1 MIFLWGQSPG
11 RGTDAP
17 RGTVPV
23 AYFIDP
29 EGTVPADPEGTVPA
43 DPEGTVPAD
52 PPADPE
58 GTVPAQ
64 QEGLSPKSHLCY
76 NQYIIL

>member
-43 DPEGTVPAD
+43 DPEGTVPA
-52 PPADPE
+52 
-58 GTVPAQ
+58 Q